1 MEDHDKRKV
10 KLNWLHLNL
19 KKNWG
24 KFSLNRDLKLIVTL
38 FWCSMQ
44 SSFIVIRMILRKCY
58 IWPWR
63 EEEWWGWEE
72 EAWSSMSS
80 TSPPLQIAN
89 SSLDTSSPPVPL
101 SLPVC
106 MYNCTHPLSLHVIA
120 DVRQCHRLD
129 PALVKKIVK
138 RDPDG
143 GGCRGAPCGQ
153 PTGTSR
159 LSPNN
164 KPASSS
170 SSSLDA
176 RTFCSWQAWIPS
188 TAPPKSCIQAD
199 FSV

>member
-1 MEDHDKRKV
+1 MLHAIQLHRHQNDITKVLYLTMERGRMVRMRRRSLEFHV
-10 KLNWLHLNL
+10 QHLPSTTDRQQL
-19 KKNWG
+19 SWH
-24 KFSLNRDLKLIVTL
+24 
-38 FWCSMQ
+38 
-44 SSFIVIRMILRKCY
+44 FI
-58 IWPWR
+58 
-63 EEEWWGWEE
+63 
-72 EAWSSMSS
+72 S
-80 TSPPLQIAN
+80 
-89 SSLDTSSPPVPL
+89 PVPL

-176 RTFCSWQAWIPS
+176 RTFCSWQAWIPP